1 MSAISMLSSSPVY
14 DNEFLNNI
22 KNIKYFIKKTK
33 IILRPP
39 WLKYFKNSWIS
50 YVSCLKKR
58 LIYLMSIWQKSDFFG
73 IIFNKFFLEVMSISL
88 RNCEHLTDIF
98 YSILRDYYFNQYLKN
113 IDLKLSAFSFVKQ
126 YVPDGIS
133 L

>member
-1 MSAISMLSSSPVY
+1 MNKLCK
-14 DNEFLNNI
+14 L
-22 KNIKYFIKKTK
+22 
-33 IILRPP
+33 
-39 WLKYFKNSWIS
+39 
-50 YVSCLKKR
+50 LKKEVKIPDVK
-58 LIYLMSIWQKSDFFG
+58 LTKYDFFG
-73 IIFNKFFLEVMSISL
+73 IIIKKFFLEVMSISL
-88 RNCEHLTDIF
+88 RNCEQLTDIF